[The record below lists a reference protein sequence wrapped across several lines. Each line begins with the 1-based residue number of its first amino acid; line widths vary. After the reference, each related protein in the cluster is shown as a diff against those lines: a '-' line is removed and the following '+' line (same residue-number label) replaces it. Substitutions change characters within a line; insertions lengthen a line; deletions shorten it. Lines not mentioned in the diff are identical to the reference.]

1 MIVRIIGEGQLDVP
15 AEHLHEL
22 NELDT
27 SLAKAVAQGNEPLFA
42 QDLARLLDRVR
53 ELGTPL
59 PHEQLSV
66 SDFILPSTDASLSD
80 VQALLGDD
88 GLIPG

>member
-1 MIVRIIGEGQLDVP
+1 MIVRVLGEGQLEVSV
-15 AEHLHEL
+15 EHLDEL
-22 NELDT
+22 NELDS
-27 SLAKAVAQGNEPLFA
+27 SLAQAVAAGNEVLFG

-53 ELGTPL
+53 ELGTPV
-59 PHEQLSV
+59 PREQLCV
-66 SDFILPSTDASLSD
+66 SDFILPSTDASLGD